1 MPIAAITEGKTML
14 SDHPGR
20 GFRAFIFSP
29 RRQDEPPSEK
39 TSRNSRGGE
48 YLMTASFEGAK

>member
-39 TSRNSRGGE
+39 TSRNSRGGVPHDG
-48 YLMTASFEGAK
+48 FF